1 MSLSPDH
8 DTAAVGEVPVL
19 QVLNPAALRQWPLPS
34 PSEAADKNERGRVL
48 LVGGSRQMP
57 GAVILAGNAA
67 LRAGAGKLTIAIGHS
82 VAMLV
87 AQAIPEARVVGLP
100 ENPDGSI
107 AADAITTLIPLCAR
121 IQAALIGPG
130 MQDEDATCALAR
142 ALLPHLD
149 QASIV
154 LDAYAMSVVRRL
166 DLTLASPPSAA
177 PDGPETDKKSAA
189 TCAAIDAGMAGVD
202 DAIITDG
209 CFSMAYAERVALT
222 PHAGEMAHLWGLD
235 KDAITDTAPARA
247 QLAATR
253 WNAIVALKGASTHLA
268 APGQAIWQHQGG
280 NSGLAVSGSGDTL
293 AGIIAGLA
301 ARGTPLWQACAW
313 GIVLHAQAGEA
324 LARRIGPLGYLAREI
339 PDEIPQLLHKF
350 GGSE

>member
-1 MSLSPDH
+1 MS
-8 DTAAVGEVPVL
+8 VPADLDATSASLPAL
-19 QVLNPAALRQWPLPS
+19 QELNAAALRQWPLPS
-34 PSEAADKNERGRVL
+34 PSEDADKDARGRVL
-48 LVGGSRQMP
+48 LVGGSREMP

-107 AADAITTLIPLCAR
+107 AADAIAILIPLCAR
-121 IQAALIGPG
+121 IQSVLIGPG
-130 MQDEDATCALAR
+130 MQDEDATCALTR
-142 ALLPHLD
+142 ALLPHLS

-154 LDAYAMSVVRRL
+154 LDAYAMSVVRWL
-166 DLTLASPPSAA
+166 DLTRVSAPHAEASDQEANDRAFAA
-177 PDGPETDKKSAA
+177 DAA
-189 TCAAIDAGMAGVD
+189 EADSAGVD
-202 DAIITDG
+202 DVIISDG
-209 CFSMAYAERVALT
+209 CFSAAYAERVALT
-222 PHAGEMAHLWGLD
+222 PHAGEMAHLWGVD
-235 KDAITDTAPARA
+235 KGAIADTAPVRA

-253 WNAIVALKGASTHLA
+253 WNAIVALKGATTHLA
-268 APGQAIWQHQGG
+268 APDQDLWRHQGG
-280 NSGLAVSGSGDTL
+280 NSGLAISGSGDTL
-293 AGIIAGLA
+293 AGVIAGLA

-339 PDEIPQLLHKF
+339 ADEIPQLLHKF
-350 GGSE
+350 GRSE